1 MNGDKQL
8 RLSLFAVPDLSI
20 GRAPLT
26 PQNCQF
32 DARRVQYLNGM
43 VAYLESVFTDLRRHH
58 SRSDA
63 LSTLQRVLA
72 RLPYSELVQIDHDG
86 NPVVSAIPGA
96 RDRIVF
102 DHERLRVAILDG
114 LNRRSES
121 PMIPVSRDS
130 PELAHVISKLSQ
142 GISAKDLA
150 RALRTGTVDISPAI
164 TALRDLNLVEEV
176 DPSVSTVPQ
185 PLSAGRGDRLTWL
198 GHAALLFQTSR
209 ASICVDPFL
218 RPHIKWTEEEKKT
231 CFSDSFADSQLF
243 EPYGPGLTQMSP
255 AQLPPLDAVFL
266 THQDTD
272 HCNLGVLMM
281 LPEDLPIVVPD
292 CRRDRPWEVDLVA
305 LIRKVLGRKRKVVRL
320 KHGQTIT
327 FGDIR
332 ATAFPFFAEMPSSLT
347 TSWNCYLFETARSAV
362 ACTADSA
369 ITDESVDFLGR
380 RLARKRKPFVLCAR
394 LLHRGKKTPGYRDE
408 VENIYNFTRLWAWYM
423 PIWDLFQPV
432 EESGI
437 SESRFSTLAR
447 KTNLK
452 FYLPYAMGT
461 APWFRIADVKD
472 PLHMPI
478 ASISARELHEV
489 AEKVKT
495 LSNGAALFP
504 GRFAEPFSL
513 AGA

>member
-8 RLSLFAVPDLSI
+8 RLSLFAVPDVSI

-32 DARRVQYLNGM
+32 DARRVEYLDGM
-43 VAYLESVFTDLRRHH
+43 IAYLDILFGDLRKRH
-58 SRSDA
+58 SRADA
-63 LSTLQRVLA
+63 LARLEQALA
-72 RLPYSELVQIDHDG
+72 RLPYSELVKIDHDG
-86 NPVVSAIPGA
+86 TPVVSAIPGA

-102 DHERLRVAILDG
+102 DHDRLRVAILDG

-121 PMIPVSRDS
+121 PVIPVGSYS
-130 PELAHVISKLSQ
+130 PEMAHIISKLSA
-142 GISAKDLA
+142 GISENALA
-150 RALRTGTVDISPAI
+150 RILRTGTVDISPAI
-164 TALRDLNLVEEV
+164 SSLRNLNLIEEV
-176 DPSVSTVPQ
+176 DPSVSIIPPPV
-185 PLSAGRGDRLTWL
+185 SAGRGDRLTWL
-198 GHAALLFQTSR
+198 GHAAMLFQTSR
-209 ASICVDPFL
+209 ASVCVDPFL
-218 RPHIKWTEEEKKT
+218 RPHIKWTEAEVAS
-231 CFSDSFADSQLF
+231 CFSDTFADREFF

-281 LPEDLPIVVPD
+281 LPEDVPIVVPD

-347 TSWNCYLFETARSAV
+347 TSWNCYLFETTRSAV

-369 ITDESVDFLGR
+369 ITDESVDFLSR
-380 RLARKRKPFVLCAR
+380 RLARKRKPLVLCAR
-394 LLHRGKKTPGYRDE
+394 LLHRGEKTPGYRDE
-408 VENIYNFTRLWAWYM
+408 VENLFNFTRLWAWYM

-432 EESGI
+432 EQSGI
-437 SESRFSTLAR
+437 SESRFRTLAR
-447 KTNLK
+447 KTNLR
-452 FYLPYAMGT
+452 FYFPYAMGT
-461 APWFRIADVKD
+461 APWFRIPDAED

-478 ASISARELHEV
+478 AGISTRALHDVREKLK
-489 AEKVKT
+489 AISKGP
-495 LSNGAALFP
+495 SLFP

-513 AGA
+513 DGA